1 MKSGRIHQ
9 AIYLL
14 AAALVL
20 GTLPASAA
28 IRVQCPGDTNGDSV
42 IDTPDP
48 QHPNAKCMHLAA
60 GDGFVT
66 MADGHLQYIFGF
78 ANVTGVLEANTMKTG
93 MLAANTPAPTITV
106 DEGDEFYLN
115 LSNVGMIRRPDLF
128 DPHSVH
134 WHGFPDASAIF
145 DGVPDSSA
153 VINMGSTF
161 TYYYN
166 VADPGTY
173 MYHCHVE
180 ATEHMQMG
188 MLGNLYVRPA
198 QDGTALGT
206 CLAGPCTKF
215 AYNDGDGS
223 TGYDRDAAIQM
234 TSFDSV
240 FHDEHLA
247 VQPLPFYYMKDD
259 YAMLNGRGYPD
270 TVNPSPL
277 PVPVD
282 EDLQLVNANE
292 VFPGGIQSQPVNA
305 LISAAAGERVLLRL
319 SNLSVTKFFTLGA
332 AGVPMKVVGWNA
344 RLLRGPDPDGAGPL
358 KGKDLYYDT
367 TSVTLGGGE
376 SADVML
382 EIPATAT
389 PGTKYFLYTT
399 NLNYLSNREDDLGG
413 MMTEIVVI

>member
-319 SNLSVTKFFTLGA
+319 SNLSVTKFFTLGT